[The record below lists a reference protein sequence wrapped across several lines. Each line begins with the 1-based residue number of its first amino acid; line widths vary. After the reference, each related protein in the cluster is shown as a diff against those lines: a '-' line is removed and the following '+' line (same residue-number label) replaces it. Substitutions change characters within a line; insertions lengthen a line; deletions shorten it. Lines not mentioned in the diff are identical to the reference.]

1 VIPSGFCRTAIA
13 TQVWP
18 IGSNRDKGDRG
29 RCRKSGLA
37 LLRITDETREKSM
50 RTILACVTLLYSAAA
65 FGQAA
70 SAPPAAEKPVK
81 EAKSHSAPAKQSIAV
96 RLQSC
101 LDIDDGTKDRLNC
114 YDAVLPPAPKPKAAA
129 AKTVMECRFTKE
141 EDERLGCYNGF
152 VESMPLLPKG

>member
-1 VIPSGFCRTAIA
+1 
-13 TQVWP
+13 
-18 IGSNRDKGDRG
+18 
-29 RCRKSGLA
+29 
-37 LLRITDETREKSM
+37 M
-50 RTILACVTLLYSAAA
+50 RLILAFVAVLYSAAA
-65 FGQAA
+65 FAQST
-70 SAPPAAEKPVK
+70 SAPAAADKPPAAAEKPAK
-81 EAKSHSAPAKQSIAV
+81 EAKSHNAAAKQSIAV